1 MKLLTFCSDSHVGLL
16 RDFFMPSFYAHPEG
30 FDSLVIA
37 RMNQVC
43 HSATYKMP
51 GWNEFFIARIRR
63 IIDELDS
70 TPDGGFIFLIDCD
83 VQWFGPIDV
92 LLDPAIDFQ
101 CQNDGA
107 GGLCPGFSIIKVG
120 YLMKK
125 FWRCVQIHAAASGQD
140 DQFSINDLIQDFPLR
155 VQMFNKERVWTTR
168 AIWELNEPIPII
180 PKEILAHHANWT
192 VSVKNKEAILTGV
205 RNTVAS
211 R

>member
-37 RMNQVC
+37 RMEQVC
-43 HSATYKMP
+43 PSATYKMP

-70 TPDGGFIFLIDCD
+70 APDGDFIFLIDCD

-125 FWRCVQIHAAASGQD
+125 FWRCVQLHATASGRD
-140 DQFSINDLIQDFPLR
+140 DQFSINDLIHHFPLK
-155 VQMFNKERVWTTR
+155 VQMFNRNRVWTTR
-168 AIWELNEPIPII
+168 AIWEPDEPIPTL
-180 PKEILAHHANWT
+180 PNEILVHHANWV
-192 VSVKNKEAILTGV
+192 VSVENKVRILTAV
-205 RNTVAS
+205 RNAVLN